1 MAAPKGKK
9 ITKIIKIQAPA
20 GAATPAPPLG
30 TVLGPAGINIGEFIN
45 QFNQATQAM
54 RGNIIPAVITVYED
68 RSFTFI
74 LKQPPASRI
83 LLKLL
88 GKDKGSGKT
97 PSVKA
102 GTLTKAQIKEAA
114 ELKMPDLNTTD
125 VNQAMKIMEGT
136 ARSMG
141 IDVK

>member
-1 MAAPKGKK
+1 MAKK

-45 QFNQATQAM
+45 QFNSGTQEM
-54 RGNIIPAVITVYED
+54 RGNSIPALITVYED
-68 RSFTFI
+68 RTFDFI

-88 GKDKGSGKT
+88 GKDKGSGKA
-97 PSVKA
+97 PSQKV
-102 GTLTKAQIKEAA
+102 GSLTKAQ
-114 ELKMPDLNTTD
+114 LKQAVEMKLPDLNTKDTD
-125 VNQAMKIMEGT
+125 RAMKIMAGT

-141 IDVK
+141 IDIKD

>member
-1 MAAPKGKK
+1 MAKK
-9 ITKIIKIQAPA
+9 VSKVIKVQAPA

-45 QFNQATQAM
+45 QFNQQTQEM
-54 RGNIIPAVITVYED
+54 RGNIIPAVITVYDD
-68 RSFTFI
+68 RSFDFV
-74 LKQPPASRI
+74 LKQPPAAKI

-97 PSVKA
+97 PLVKA
-102 GTLTKAQIKEAA
+102 GSLTKAQLKEAA
-114 ELKMPDLNTTD
+114 EAKMADLNTDD
-125 VNQAMKIMEGT
+125 VEQAMKIMAGT

-141 IDVK
+141 IDIKD

>member
-1 MAAPKGKK
+1 MAKK

-45 QFNQATQAM
+45 QFNQKTQEM
-54 RGNIIPAVITVYED
+54 RGNIIPAVITIYED
-68 RSFTFI
+68 RSFSFI
-74 LKQPPASRI
+74 LKQPPASRM

-88 GKDKGSGKT
+88 GKEKGSGKT

-114 ELKMPDLNTTD
+114 EMKMPDLNTTD
-125 VNQAMKIMEGT
+125 INQAMKIMEGT

-141 IDVK
+141 VDVK

>member
-1 MAAPKGKK
+1 MAKK

-45 QFNQATQAM
+45 QFNSKTQEM

-68 RSFTFI
+68 RSFDFI

-97 PSVKA
+97 PLVKA
-102 GTLTKAQIKEAA
+102 GSLTKTQIKEAA
-114 ELKMPDLNTTD
+114 EMKMPDLNTD
-125 VNQAMKIMEGT
+125 NIDQAMKIMEGT

-141 IDVK
+141 IDVKG

>member
-1 MAAPKGKK
+1 MAKK

-45 QFNQATQAM
+45 QFNQKTQEM

-68 RSFTFI
+68 RSFSFI
-74 LKQPPASRI
+74 LKQPPASRM

-88 GKDKGSGKT
+88 GKEKGSGKT

-102 GTLTKAQIKEAA
+102 GSITKAQLKEAA
-114 ELKMPDLNTTD
+114 EMKMPDLNTTNID
-125 VNQAMKIMEGT
+125 QAMKIMEGT

-141 IDVK
+141 VDVK

>member
-1 MAAPKGKK
+1 MAAKK
-9 ITKIIKIQAPA
+9 VMKVIKVQAPA

-45 QFNQATQAM
+45 QFNQQTQEM

-68 RSFTFI
+68 RSFDFI
-74 LKQPPASRI
+74 LKQPPAAKI
-83 LLKLL
+83 ILKLA
-88 GKDKGSGKT
+88 GKDKGSGNT
-97 PSVKA
+97 PASKA
-102 GTLTKAQIKEAA
+102 GSITRAQLKEAA
-114 ELKMPDLNTTD
+114 EMKMKDLNAND
-125 VNQAMKIMEGT
+125 VEAAMKIMEGT

>member
-1 MAAPKGKK
+1 MAKK
-9 ITKIIKIQAPA
+9 VSKVIKVQAPA

-45 QFNQATQAM
+45 QFNQQTQEM
-54 RGNIIPAVITVYED
+54 RGNIIPAVITVYDD
-68 RSFTFI
+68 RSFDFV
-74 LKQPPASRI
+74 LKQPPAAKI

-97 PSVKA
+97 PLVKA
-102 GTLTKAQIKEAA
+102 GSLTKAQLREAA
-114 ELKMPDLNTTD
+114 EAKMADLNTDD
-125 VNQAMKIMEGT
+125 VEQAMKIMAGT

-141 IDVK
+141 IDIKD

>member
-1 MAAPKGKK
+1 MAKK
-9 ITKIIKIQAPA
+9 VSKIIKVQAPA

-45 QFNQATQAM
+45 QFNQQTQEM
-54 RGNIIPAVITVYED
+54 RGNIIPAVITVYDD
-68 RSFTFI
+68 RSFDFV
-74 LKQPPASRI
+74 LKQPPAAKI

-97 PSVKA
+97 PLVKA
-102 GTLTKAQIKEAA
+102 GSLTKAQLKEAA
-114 ELKMPDLNTTD
+114 EAKMADLNTDD
-125 VNQAMKIMEGT
+125 VEQAMKIMAGT

-141 IDVK
+141 IDIKD

>member
-1 MAAPKGKK
+1 MAKK
-9 ITKIIKIQAPA
+9 ISKVIKIQAPA

-45 QFNQATQAM
+45 QFNQKTQEM

-68 RSFTFI
+68 RSFSFI
-74 LKQPPASRI
+74 LKKPPASQI

-88 GKDKGSGKT
+88 GKEKGSGKT
-97 PSVKA
+97 PSEKI
-102 GTLTKAQIKEAA
+102 GSLTRAQLKEAA
-114 ELKMPDLNTTD
+114 EMKMADLNTND
-125 VNQAMKIMEGT
+125 VTQAMKIMEGT

>member
-1 MAAPKGKK
+1 MAKK

-30 TVLGPAGINIGEFIN
+30 TVLGPAGINIGEFIS
-45 QFNQATQAM
+45 QFNSQTQPM
-54 RGNIIPAVITVYED
+54 RGNIIPAVVTVYED
-68 RSFTFI
+68 RSFSFI

-97 PSVKA
+97 PAVKA
-102 GTLTKAQIKEAA
+102 GSLTASQLKEAA
-114 ELKMPDLNTTD
+114 EMKMADLNTD
-125 VNQAMKIMEGT
+125 DLEQAKKIMAGT

-141 IDVK
+141 IDIKG

>member
-1 MAAPKGKK
+1 MAKK
-9 ITKIIKIQAPA
+9 VMKIIKIQAPA

-45 QFNQATQAM
+45 QFNQQTQEM
-54 RGNIIPAVITVYED
+54 RGNIIPAVITVYDD
-68 RSFTFI
+68 RSFDFI

-97 PSVKA
+97 PAVKA

-114 ELKMPDLNTTD
+114 EKKMPDLNTD
-125 VNQAMKIMEGT
+125 DMDQAMKIMEGT

-141 IDVK
+141 IDVKE

>member
-1 MAAPKGKK
+1 MAKK

-45 QFNQATQAM
+45 QFNSQTQPM

-68 RSFTFI
+68 RSFSFI

-88 GKDKGSGKT
+88 GKDKGSGKA

-102 GTLTKAQIKEAA
+102 GALTKAQIKEAA
-114 ELKMPDLNTTD
+114 EMKMPDLNTKD
-125 VNQAMKIMEGT
+125 LNQAMKTMEGT